1 MRRQGGWRWVWLL
14 VLVPAATGLVLA
26 LVFWAELLPNRL
38 LRAWTDVGTLL
49 LTSGVLATLLA
60 AWQVTAMVMARR
72 RAEQALARE
81 REQAAEAHR
90 RFVGRLHH
98 ELKNPLT
105 AIRIGLQ
112 MAREGSS
119 DTQLQE
125 TVADGLVQV
134 ERLGRLLADLRKLGE
149 LETIELERLPVDV
162 AKLVEEA
169 VELAKQQP
177 SSAERDFFCNVQRAP
192 WPLPSVHGDG
202 DLLFLAVYNLLDN
215 ALKFTSPGD
224 RLEVR
229 ALEADAAVVVEVAD
243 TGPGVQGD
251 ELPHIFEELYRG
263 MEARSVEGR
272 GLGLALV
279 KAVVERHGGTITVR
293 SRPGEGSVFTV
304 RLPVG

>member
-1 MRRQGGWRWVWLL
+1 MRQDRNWRWVWLL
-14 VLVPAATGLVLA
+14 ALVPAAVGLAFA
-26 LVFWAELLPNRL
+26 LLLWAELLPNQV

-49 LTSGVLATLLA
+49 LTIGVLVTLLA
-60 AWQVTAMVMARR
+60 GWQVAAAVMARR
-72 RAEQALARE
+72 RLEQALARE
-81 REQAAEAHR
+81 KEQSAEAHR

-105 AIRIGLQ
+105 AIGIGLQ
-112 MAREGSS
+112 MAREVSS
-119 DTQLQE
+119 DAQLQE
-125 TVADGLVQV
+125 TVADGLAQV

-149 LETIELERLPVDV
+149 LETMELEKSPMDM
-162 AKLVEEA
+162 AQLVEEA
-169 VELAKQQP
+169 VDLAKQQP
-177 SSAERDFFCNVQRAP
+177 SSAERDVLCNVQRAP
-192 WPLPSVHGDG
+192 WPLPSVQGDG

-243 TGPGVQGD
+243 TGPGVPGD

>member
-14 VLVPAATGLVLA
+14 VFVPAATGLIVA
-26 LVFWAELLPNRL
+26 LVLWAELLPNQV

-49 LTSGVLATLLA
+49 LTTGVLITLLA
-60 AWQVTAMVMARR
+60 AWQVAVAVMARR
-72 RAEQALARE
+72 RLERALARE
-81 REQAAEAHR
+81 KEHAAEAHR

-112 MAREGSS
+112 MAREVSP
-119 DTQLQE
+119 DTQLEE
-125 TVADGLVQV
+125 TAADGLAQV

-149 LETIELERLPVDV
+149 LETMELEKAPVDV
-162 AKLVEEA
+162 AQLVEEA
-169 VELAKQQP
+169 VDLAKQQP
-177 SSAERDFFCNVQRAP
+177 SSAERDVFCNVQRAP

-215 ALKFTSPGD
+215 AFKFTSPGD

-243 TGPGVQGD
+243 TGPGVPGD

-279 KAVVERHGGTITVR
+279 KAVIERHGGTIAVR
-293 SRPGEGSVFTV
+293 SRPGEGSVFTL
-304 RLPVG
+304 RLPAG